1 MTFKIL
7 GLKVEGFFAW
17 YDGWWGVYW
26 DRRRK
31 HLYIC
36 PLPMCVVKLSFSKQK
51 ENQNHEQET

>member
-17 YDGWWGVYW
+17 YDCWCGFYW

-36 PLPMCVVKLSFSKQK
+36 PLPMCVIELSLSKQE
-51 ENQNHEQET
+51 ENDHEP